1 MFRFSHKESYEY
13 ELPGTW
19 LFRMIDFYITNV
31 KMCSGRWTSILT
43 SLRTYTIEAACHAVS
58 QVLHSREYEWSW
70 KSTVVEA
77 DPRESWSQTLRDVRQ
92 TLPALKVIYDY
103 CSLVN
108 EHDFSVGLYFM
119 FVQMFLSWVSD
130 GSCWNIR
137 FSWSSREWLVSCWDW
152 RFFFKQ
158 SACFAKLFH
167 EFCLCTSCVP
177 YLAWRIACTGQQATR
192 TIPLVHT
199 SLTSH
204 VLMLVVQLMGF

>member
-19 LFRMIDFYITNV
+19 LFRMIDLYITNL

-58 QVLHSREYEWSW
+58 VDLLYLQVLHSREYEWSC

-77 DPRESWSQTLRDVRQ
+77 DQRESWSQTLPDARQ

-108 EHDFSVGLYFM
+108 EHDFAVGLYFM

-130 GSCWNIR
+130 GLCWNIHFLEVQENDWYHVEIGG
-137 FSWSSREWLVSCWDW
+137 FSLCKVTCLPNCFMSSV
-152 RFFFKQ
+152 
-158 SACFAKLFH
+158 
-167 EFCLCTSCVP
+167 CVLP
-177 YLAWRIACTGQQATR
+177 
-192 TIPLVHT
+192 VHPT
-199 SLTSH
+199 
-204 VLMLVVQLMGF
+204 